1 VDHTEFRAALDELG
15 VSQRRFARQI
25 NMDITS
31 VSRWATNKAEIPGIA
46 AAYIR
51 LLLAHHRATVA
62 RQK

>member
-31 VSRWATNKAEIPGIA
+31 VSRWATDKAEIPGIA
-46 AAYIR
+46 AAYVR
-51 LLLAHHRATVA
+51 LRLAIHRETAA
-62 RQK
+62 K